1 MKKRVLAIVLAVF
14 LLAALLTACGG
25 GGNDSK
31 YVGKYYMSRIADWSA
46 KEYADLFGISEQEA
60 KESMWVEL
68 KSGGKATFFTD
79 DEAEEVSWKVS
90 GETLTLTAQGEEMSG
105 TIKDGVITFD
115 LDGETLEL
123 TKG

>member
-25 GGNDSK
+25 GSDSK

-90 GETLTLTAQGEEMSG
+90 GETL
-105 TIKDGVITFD
+105 
-115 LDGETLEL
+115 EL